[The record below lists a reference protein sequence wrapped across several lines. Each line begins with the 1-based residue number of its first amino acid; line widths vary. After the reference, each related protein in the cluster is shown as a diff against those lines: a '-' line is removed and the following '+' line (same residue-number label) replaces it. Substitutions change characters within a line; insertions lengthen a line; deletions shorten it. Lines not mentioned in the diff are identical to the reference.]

1 MNKLENGIV
10 IPLTDAEIAEFN
22 ANKPTDA
29 EITAQKW
36 VAIRLERNA
45 KLAATDWV
53 VTKATETGAAVSDDW
68 KTYRQ
73 ALRDIPTQTDAISLA
88 ADSSVIDNINWP
100 AVPGSGN

>member
-22 ANKPTDA
+22 AGKLTDA

-36 VAIRLERNA
+36 ELVRIERNK
-45 KLAATDWV
+45 KLQESDWRAMSDL
-53 VTKATETGAAVSDDW
+53 TLSDDW

-73 ALRDIPTQTDAISLA
+73 ALRDVPTQSNP
-88 ADSSVIDNINWP
+88 DNISWP
-100 AVPGSGN
+100 TMPS